1 MMYAL
6 CFSTGKISTT
16 ESSIPMKAK
25 FMIIVMLAGLTCTAQ
40 KAIDKAHFYGLIKDH
55 KYSQLLLDAH
65 KERNKVYGKI
75 WLVDYYIAKASCGLG
90 KPDNAVD
97 WFNSSLK
104 YPNVNDEIR
113 KFLLQEMSNCRSG
126 QVNTNRT
133 IANIGMPDPRLLTQ
147 DYMPKSTVMGKM
159 GPVYNCDIPAQEVTT
174 VREVSIDELE
184 SRLFGVDDD
193 AGALKKYKTL
203 LNSNYHINVSGRFL
217 LITYGNTVLNQEQ
230 IAKTSERLERTYK
243 FYSTYYNL
251 RPPDKLL
258 AVYLLPDKSILQ
270 KTALLVHGIKIP
282 ASNIGYSNLS
292 DLSLVGVSDIT
303 HIGTLCHELFH
314 LMIRTD
320 VGDVPPWMDEGIAC
334 IYETSRWSGD
344 VLKGD
349 IDNWRTEVLRTAKRY
364 MSAKIPVLRDFLKF
378 SWRQYDGMESLDLC
392 KGAINYA
399 YGKHLMLYCQ
409 EQGKLTQL
417 VTAVKN
423 RIEMTEG
430 TDAVFQSDSALL
442 EQVFNADLATIESG
456 FSAWMDKIFNIK
468 LSPEYYYGNDGN
480 LYFKSN
486 KVSDQAVSPTEVS
499 DDDAHQVLF
508 DKEPDVNN
516 QQMVQQVPVNAQ
528 FPNAVNVRQQS
539 LPKYGSDELLNSL
552 TVHVKID
559 ENDKTGNSVAY
570 SYYLEGESGVL
581 DNVAEVNYQRN
592 HESFQEFKSKSFKKS
607 TDRASGFLFK
617 GYQWGSVETVY
628 VYLVLKDKSKSA
640 TVLKTIVYDN

>member
-1 MMYAL
+1 
-6 CFSTGKISTT
+6 
-16 ESSIPMKAK
+16 MKAK
-25 FMIIVMLAGLTCTAQ
+25 VLIIAMLAGLTCTAQ
-40 KAIDKAHFYGLIKDH
+40 KAIDKAYFYRLIKDH

-113 KFLLQEMSNCRSG
+113 KFLLQEMSNCKSG
-126 QVNTNRT
+126 HITSGRAVS
-133 IANIGMPDPRLLTQ
+133 NIGMPDVKLLTQ
-147 DYMPKSTVMGKM
+147 AYMPTATSRGKM
-159 GPVYNCDIPAQEVTT
+159 GPVYDCRIPPQEITT
-174 VREVSIDELE
+174 MREVSIDELE
-184 SRLFGVDDD
+184 SRLFSVDD
-193 AGALKKYKTL
+193 GANAIKKYKKI

-217 LITYGNTVLNQEQ
+217 LITYGNNILNKQQ
-230 IAKTSERLERTYK
+230 IDETSKQLERTYK
-243 FYSTYYNL
+243 FYSSYYNL

-258 AVYLLPDKSILQ
+258 TVYLLPDKSTLR
-270 KTALLVHGIKIP
+270 KTALLVHGVKIP
-282 ASNIGYSNLS
+282 DSNIGYSNLS

-334 IYETSRWSGD
+334 IYETSRWKGD
-344 VLKGD
+344 VLTGD
-349 IDNWRTEVLRTAKRY
+349 VDNWRTEVLRTAERDMY
-364 MSAKIPVLRDFLKF
+364 EKIPLLNDFLKYT
-378 SWRQYDGMESLDLC
+378 WRQFDGIESNDIC
-392 KGAINYA
+392 RAAINYA
-399 YGKHLMLYCQ
+399 YGKHFMLYCQ
-409 EQGKLTQL
+409 AQGKLPGL
-417 VTAVKN
+417 ITAVKN
-423 RIEMTEG
+423 RIEITDG
-430 TDAVFQSDSALL
+430 TDAVFQTDSALL
-442 EQVFNADLATIESG
+442 EKVFATTIDTIEKRFNHWLYKEYNITLISG
-456 FSAWMDKIFNIK
+456 IQYWKDVNQ
-468 LSPEYYYGNDGN
+468 PG
-480 LYFKSN
+480 
-486 KVSDQAVSPTEVS
+486 SDAETISQNVPLHEVT
-499 DDDAHQVLF
+499 DENPNQVLF

-516 QQMVQQVPVNAQ
+516 KQMVQQMPVNAQ
-528 FPNAVNVRQQS
+528 FPNSINVRQQS
-539 LPKYGSDELLNSL
+539 LPKYGADELLNSL

-570 SYYLEGESGVL
+570 LYYLEGESGVL

-607 TDRASGFLFK
+607 TDRGSGFLFK

-628 VYLVLKDKSKSA
+628 VYLVLKDRSKSA